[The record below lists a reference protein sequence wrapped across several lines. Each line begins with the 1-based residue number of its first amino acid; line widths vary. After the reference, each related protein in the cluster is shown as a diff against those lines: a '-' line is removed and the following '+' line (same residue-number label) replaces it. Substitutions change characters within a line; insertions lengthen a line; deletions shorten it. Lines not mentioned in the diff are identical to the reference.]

1 MKFRSIIAFLLIHFF
16 FLNAYSQVITADPE
30 FPIATNAVTIYF
42 DASQGNQALKDFTGD
57 VYTHTGL
64 ITSASTSSTDWKHV
78 IAGWTVNTAKAKL
91 TRISA
96 NLYQLSITPSIKEFY
111 GVAED
116 EEVLKLAFL
125 FRNSDGSKVARE
137 ADGGD
142 IFYNVYAA
150 GLNVNI
156 SYPTNDMIVTPGQ
169 QVTIQASS
177 NESDSLFL
185 YIDNNLILEL
195 DGTTVSYNY
204 TENTPGSHKIK
215 VTAKNTEDIAH
226 DSVYLQVRG
235 EPQVGE
241 LPSGWKKGVNYLT
254 DDSVGLVLFA
264 PHKEFIYVIGDFTD
278 WRVNENYLMNVTPND
293 SIYWISIGGL
303 TSGHEYIYQ
312 YYIDGEL
319 RIADPYT
326 EKTSDPDDKYI
337 PSATYPGL
345 ISYPEGKADGI
356 ASVLQTAQTDYTWKN
371 TDFTPPAKNNLVIYE
386 LLIRDFIESHNYQTL
401 IDTLDYLDSL
411 GVTAIELMPFSEF
424 EGNESWGYNPS
435 FYFAPDK
442 YYGTKNKLKAFI
454 DSCHGRDIAVIM
466 DIVLNH
472 SYGQSPLVQMY
483 FENGKPS
490 LQNPWYNVQSPNS
503 TYSWGYDFNH
513 ESVHTK
519 EFVDSVNKFW
529 LVNYKV
535 DGFRFD
541 FTKGFTNTPGDGG
554 AFDYLRINILERMAL
569 RIWDTNHNAYVILEH
584 FADNA
589 EEKILANFGM
599 MIWGNITHN
608 YNEAT
613 MGYASDISWASYKA
627 RGWNAPNLVSYME
640 SHDEERLMYKNLQ
653 YGNTLGDYNIKY
665 LYTAMERIELAANF
679 FIPIPGPKMIWQ
691 FGELGYDF
699 SINRCPDGTINDD
712 CRVSNKP
719 IRWDYFEDKG
729 RQRIYYVYKALNEL
743 KQKYDVFQTSN
754 YTITQSGKLKSI
766 HLIDD
771 EMNVVILGNF
781 DMESKNIN
789 PNFPATG
796 KWYEFYS
803 GDSINI
809 TDTQEEISLNRGEYR
824 LYTNI
829 KLTTPSIP
837 VGIDEEILNQQDLTV
852 YPNPST
858 GIYNFSFNDDSQNQ
872 NFELKIYNLT
882 GQLVLIKKDYQ
893 ESRTIEI
900 DLSAI
905 DNGLYFYDFTTD
917 NKRYTGKIIKY

>member
-1 MKFRSIIAFLLIHFF
+1 MKFRSIFTFLLFILFF
-16 FLNAYSQVITADPE
+16 FNANSQVITADPE
-30 FPIATNAVTIYF
+30 FPTVTNAVNIYLNT
-42 DASQGNQALKDFTGD
+42 AQGNMALKDFTGD
-57 VYTHTGL
+57 IYAHTGL
-64 ITSASTSSTDWKHV
+64 ITSSSTEWKYV
-78 IAGWTVNTAKAKL
+78 IAGWTVNTTKAKL
-91 TRISA
+91 TKISA
-96 NLYQLSITPSIKEFY
+96 NLYQFTISPSIKEFY
-111 GVAED
+111 GVAEN
-116 EEVLKLAFL
+116 EEVLKLAFV

-142 IFYNVYAA
+142 IFYNVYPE

-169 QVTIQASS
+169 QVAIQASS

-185 YIDNNLILEL
+185 YIDDILIM
-195 DGTTVSYNY
+195 DSAGITISYDY
-204 TENTPGSHKIK
+204 TENNVGSHKILVVAKK
-215 VTAKNTEDIAH
+215 VENTVR

-241 LPSGWKKGVNYLT
+241 LPTGWKKGINYLS

-264 PHKEFIYVIGDFTD
+264 PHKNFIYVIGEFTD
-278 WRVNENYLMNVTPND
+278 WRVNENYMMHVTPND

-303 TSGHEYIYQ
+303 TPGHEYIYQ
-312 YYIDGEL
+312 YYIDGTL

-326 EKTSDPDDKYI
+326 EKTCDPNDKYI
-337 PSATYPGL
+337 PTASYPGL
-345 ISYPEGKADGI
+345 ISYPEGKTSGI

-371 TDFTPPAKNNLVIYE
+371 TDFTPPAKNNLIIYE
-386 LLIRDFIESHNYQTL
+386 LLIRDFVESHNYQTL

-411 GVTAIELMPFSEF
+411 GINAIELMPFSEF

-554 AFDYLRINILERMAL
+554 AYDISRINILKRMAL
-569 RIWDTNHNAYVILEH
+569 RIWDTNPDAYVILEH
-584 FADNA
+584 FADNS
-589 EEKILANFGM
+589 EEKNLADFGM

-613 MGYASDISWASYKA
+613 MGYSSDISWASYKT
-627 RGWNAPNLVSYME
+627 RGWNSPNLVSYME
-640 SHDEERLMYKNLQ
+640 SHDEERLMYKNIQ
-653 YGNTLGDYNIKY
+653 YGNYADGYHIKD
-665 LYTAMERIELAANF
+665 LWIALNRIELAANF

-691 FGELGYDF
+691 FGELGYDY
-699 SINRCPDGTINDD
+699 SIDYD
-712 CRVSNKP
+712 CRVCNKP
-719 IRWDYFEDKG
+719 IRWDYFEDNG

-743 KQKYDVFQTSN
+743 KQQYDVFQTTN
-754 YTITQSGKLKSI
+754 YTITQTGKLKSI

-781 DMESKNIN
+781 DVLANEIN
-789 PNFPATG
+789 PNFPSTG
-796 KWYEFYS
+796 LWYELYS
-803 GDSINI
+803 DDTLEVSNTQDLI
-809 TDTQEEISLNRGEYR
+809 TLSAGEYR
-824 LYTNI
+824 LYTDI
-829 KLTTPSIP
+829 KLTAPDLP
-837 VGIDEEILNQQDLTV
+837 VGITEEIDFGQELLV

-858 GIYNFSFNDDSQNQ
+858 GIYYFYFNDDSQNQ
-872 NFELKIYNLT
+872 RFELRIYNLN
-882 GQLVLIKKDYQ
+882 GQLVSIKTGYHV
-893 ESRTIEI
+893 SRTLEI

-905 DNGLYFYDFTTD
+905 GNGLYFYEFTTE
-917 NKRYTGKIIKY
+917 NNRHTGKIIKY